1 MAKKA
6 KSTRSQGKG
15 GAPPAWAS
23 ELGAA
28 VRERRKALRLTQET
42 LSQLAGCGVV
52 FVYALERGTK
62 AGLRLDKVLDV
73 LAILGLQLTVEP
85 GKARLRVHGSL
96 R

>member
-6 KSTRSQGKG
+6 KSTRSRGKVP
-15 GAPPAWAS
+15 AAPAWAA

-62 AGLRLDKVLDV
+62 SGLRLDKVLDV
-73 LAILGLQLTVEP
+73 LSILGLQLTVES
-85 GKARLRVHGSL
+85 GKAKLRVHESL